1 MSGRYLLD
9 SNIVIEL
16 LRGDQ
21 AVQARLASEPETFVN
36 VVVLG
41 ELYFGASKSKHV
53 DRNVERIEEFAGSVS
68 VLGCEHETSRRYG
81 ALKRDL
87 ERHGRLIPENDIW
100 IAATALQHGLTLV
113 TRDGHFEVVEELD
126 REQW

>member
-9 SNIVIEL
+9 SNVVIEL

-21 AVQARLASEPETFVN
+21 AVQARLAIEPETFVN

-41 ELYFGASKSKHV
+41 ELYFGARKSKNV
-53 DRNVERIEEFAGSVS
+53 DRNVERIEEFAGNISI
-68 VLGCEHETSRRYG
+68 LGCEHETSRRYG

-87 ERHGRLIPENDIW
+87 AAHGRLIPENDIW

-113 TRDGHFEVVEELD
+113 TRDTHFEAVEELD

>member
-21 AVQARLASEPETFVN
+21 AVQARLAAQPETFVN

-41 ELYFGASKSKHV
+41 ELYFVRRLATPPTCV
-53 DRNVERIEEFAGSVS
+53 DGGYVLVDDPFQRGGSSVWNVWNAVS
-68 VLGCEHETSRRYG
+68 
-81 ALKRDL
+81 
-87 ERHGRLIPENDIW
+87 
-100 IAATALQHGLTLV
+100 
-113 TRDGHFEVVEELD
+113 
-126 REQW
+126 